1 MPSLTRKIAICLA
14 LALLTI
20 SVFWQ
25 LKDHSFINYD
35 DNLYITENP
44 PVQEGLSPASLLWAF
59 GTTATGNWHPL
70 TWLSHMLDWQL
81 YGANPGGHHLT
92 SLILHV
98 INTLLLFLVLARLT
112 KALWPSAL
120 VAALFALH
128 PLHVESVAW
137 ASERKDV
144 LSAFFWLLT
153 MWAYLRYV
161 ERPGT
166 WRYLPVT
173 ACFALGL
180 MAKPMAVTEP
190 FVLLL
195 LDYWPLGRWPQRPA
209 SPMTA
214 VSKGQV
220 APAPEAAPDGL
231 PPGMGKG
238 AVICP
243 GGHIL
248 PHHL

>member
-1 MPSLTRKIAICLA
+1 MPSLTRKVAICLA
-14 LALLTI
+14 LAVLTI

-35 DNLYITENP
+35 DNLYITENL
-44 PVQEGLSPASLLWAF
+44 PVQEGLSPAGLLWAF

-112 KALWPSAL
+112 KKLWPSAL

-161 ERPGT
+161 ESPGT

-180 MAKPMAVTEP
+180 MAKPMAGDRA
-190 FVLLL
+190 L
-195 LDYWPLGRWPQRPA
+195 RPA
-209 SPMTA
+209 
-214 VSKGQV
+214 
-220 APAPEAAPDGL
+220 PAGL
-231 PPGMGKG
+231 LASG
-238 AVICP
+238 A
-243 GGHIL
+243 L
-248 PHHL
+248 A